1 MRTNA
6 ERGAWVAYAR
16 VSTAEQA
23 EKDLSLPAQSKA
35 IAEFAARHGAAIE
48 QEYIEAGASGTDANR
63 HVFNRLLGDALKP
76 TSAIGTIVVHHT
88 SRFTRD
94 ATHARVVKT
103 KLRKAGVRVLSV
115 LQDFADDP
123 MGTLMEG
130 LFECID
136 QYESELNGLRTSA
149 AMREAVKQGFWP
161 GARAPFGFRS
171 VPVEVRPGVLHH
183 RLELDPVEAE
193 LVREV
198 FTLYIAGSGAKS
210 VARTLNQ
217 RGRRTR
223 AGALWSKSRVVLILG
238 EVALTGTVHWGMRK
252 DGAMRPR
259 EEWLSLSVPEII
271 DGDTW
276 ALVQKLRRD
285 REPGRA
291 PGRAPSKPKL
301 LKGLAWCAACGAS
314 YQYETSGKR
323 VVDGQY
329 TYGYYNCRNLLRVGK
344 EACAGFRIPLKTLD
358 DAVLDAIEHVVCTE
372 TRARSLA
379 QRHGSDVDAVLKAW
393 RRLLRRDDVAR
404 NYVQNL
410 IERIVVHHDGR
421 IVITPKVGGRNADE
435 A

>member
-1 MRTNA
+1 MRTHA
-6 ERGAWVAYAR
+6 ERSTWVAYAR

-23 EKDLSLPAQSKA
+23 EKDLSLPAQCKA
-35 IAEFAARHGAAIE
+35 IAEFAVRHGALIA
-48 QEYIEAGASGTDANR
+48 QEYVEAGASGTEANR
-63 HVFNRLLGDALKP
+63 PVFNRLLGDALKP
-76 TSAIGTIVVHHT
+76 TSEIGTIVVHHT

-103 KLRKAGVRVLSV
+103 KLRKAGVRVLFV

-149 AMREAVKQGFWP
+149 AMREAVKQGYWP
-161 GARAPFGFRS
+161 GARAPFGYRS
-171 VPVEVRPGVLHH
+171 VPVEVRPGLVRHW
-183 RLELDPVEAE
+183 LEVESTEAD
-193 LVREV
+193 LVREA

-217 RGRRTR
+217 RGLRTR
-223 AGALWSKSRVVLILG
+223 TGELWSKSRVTLLLR
-238 EVALTGTVHWGMRK
+238 EEALTGTVHWGMRK
-252 DGAMRPR
+252 DGLPRPR
-259 EEWLSLSVPEII
+259 AEWLSIPVPQII
-271 DGDTW
+271 DAETW
-276 ALVQKLRRD
+276 ALVQRLRRE
-285 REPGRA
+285 REPARS
-291 PGRAPSKPKL
+291 PGRAPSQPKL
-301 LKGLAWCAACGAS
+301 LKGVVWCGACGAS

-344 EACAGFRIPLKTLD
+344 EACPGFRIPLKTLD
-358 DAVLDAIEHVVCTE
+358 DAVLDAIERVVCTE
-372 TRARSLA
+372 PRARSI
-379 QRHGSDVDAVLKAW
+379 RTGTSTDVVLKEW
-393 RRLLRRDDVAR
+393 RLLFRRDDIAR
-404 NYVQNL
+404 AYVQHL

-421 IVITPKVGGRNADE
+421 IVITPKAGGRNETE

>member
-1 MRTNA
+1 MRPRG
-6 ERGAWVAYAR
+6 ERHDWVAYAR

-23 EKDLSLPAQSKA
+23 EKDLSLPAQCEA
-35 IAEFAARHGAAIE
+35 IAEFATRHGALIE
-48 QEYIEAGASGTDANR
+48 EQYVEAGASGTDATR
-63 HVFNRLLGDALKP
+63 PVFNRLLGDALKP
-76 TSAIGTIVVHHT
+76 TSTISTIVVHHT

-161 GARAPFGFRS
+161 GARAPFGYRS
-171 VPVEVRPGVLHH
+171 VPVEVRPG
-183 RLELDPVEAE
+183 LERHGLEVEPREAA
-193 LVREV
+193 LVREA

-210 VARTLNQ
+210 VARMLNQ
-217 RGRRTR
+217 RGLRTR
-223 AGALWSKSRVVLILG
+223 AGDLWSKSRVTLLLS
-238 EVALTGTVHWGMRK
+238 EEALTGTVHWGMRR
-252 DGAMRPR
+252 DGLLRLR
-259 EEWLSLSVPEII
+259 TEWLSLAVPQII
-271 DGDTW
+271 DAETW
-276 ALVQKLRRD
+276 SLVQKLRRE
-285 REPGRA
+285 REPARC
-291 PGRAPSKPKL
+291 PGRAPSQPKL
-301 LKGLAWCAACGAS
+301 LKGLAWCGACGAS

-344 EACAGFRIPLKTLD
+344 EACPGFRIPLKTLD
-358 DAVLDAIEHVVCTE
+358 DAVLDAIDRVVCTE
-372 TRARSLA
+372 PRARLLRLDA
-379 QRHGSDVDAVLKAW
+379 PEEAVLKEW

-404 NYVQNL
+404 TYVQHL
-410 IERIVVHHDGR
+410 IERLVVHHDGR
-421 IVITPKVGGRNADE
+421 IEITPKTGGRNE
-435 A
+435 AGA

>member
-1 MRTNA
+1 MRPRD
-6 ERGAWVAYAR
+6 ERRTWVAYAR
-16 VSTAEQA
+16 VSTTEQA
-23 EKDLSLPAQSKA
+23 EKDLSLPAQCKA
-35 IAEFAARHGAAIE
+35 IGEFAARHGASIE

-63 HVFNRLLGDALKP
+63 PVFNRLLGDALKP
-76 TSAIGTIVVHHT
+76 TSAISTIVVHHT

-94 ATHARVVKT
+94 STHARVVKS
-103 KLRKAGVRVLSV
+103 KLRKAGVRVISV

-161 GARAPFGFRS
+161 GASAPFGYRS
-171 VPVEVRPGVLHH
+171 VPIEVRPGVVHH
-183 RLELDPVEAE
+183 RLEVNPLEAD

-223 AGALWSKSRVVLILG
+223 AGDLWSKSRVVLILG
-238 EVALTGTVHWGMRK
+238 EEALTGTVHWGIK
-252 DGAMRPR
+252 KGGVLRPR
-259 EEWLSLSVPEII
+259 EEWLSLPVPEIV
-271 DGDTW
+271 DRDTW
-276 ALVQKLRRD
+276 ALVQKLRHD
-285 REPGRA
+285 REPSRS
-291 PGRAPSKPKL
+291 PGRAPSQPKL
-301 LKGLAWCAACGAS
+301 LKGLAWCGVCGAS

-344 EACAGFRIPLKTLD
+344 EACSGFRIPLKTLD
-358 DAVLDAIEHVVCTE
+358 DAVLDAIEIVVCTE
-372 TRARSLA
+372 DRSRVFAHRLGA
-379 QRHGSDVDAVLKAW
+379 PVEVVMTEWRH
-393 RRLLRRDDVAR
+393 LLRRDDVAR
-404 NYVQNL
+404 HYVQHL

-421 IVITPKVGGRNADE
+421 IVITPKVCGRNE
-435 A
+435 AEA

>member
-1 MRTNA
+1 MRPTT
-6 ERGAWVAYAR
+6 ERTKWVSYER
-16 VSTAEQA
+16 VSTTEQA
-23 EKDLSLPAQSKA
+23 DRDLSLPAQHQA
-35 IAEFAARHGAAIE
+35 IVEFATRHGATIDDD
-48 QEYIEAGASGTDANR
+48 YVEAGASGTDAQR
-63 HVFNRLLGDALKP
+63 PVLQRLLGDALQP
-76 TSAIGTIVVHHT
+76 SSTISTIVVHHT

-94 ATHARVVKT
+94 ATHARVVKS

-115 LQDFADDP
+115 LQEFTDDP
-123 MGTLMEG
+123 MGKLMEG
-130 LFECID
+130 FFECID

-149 AMREAVKQGFWP
+149 AMREAVRQGFWP
-161 GARAPFGFRS
+161 GARAPFGYRS
-171 VPVEVRPGVLHH
+171 VPVEVRPGVVHH
-183 RLELDPVEAE
+183 RLEVDPVEAE

-223 AGALWSKSRVVLILG
+223 LGALWSKSRVILILG
-238 EVALTGTVHWGMRK
+238 EEALTGTVHWGMRK
-252 DGAMRPR
+252 NGAMRRR
-259 EEWLSLSVPEII
+259 EEWLSLSVPEIV

-285 REPGRA
+285 REPSRS

-301 LKGLAWCAACGAS
+301 LKGLAWCGVCGAS

-344 EACAGFRIPLKTLD
+344 EACTGFRIPLKTLD
-358 DAVLDAIEHVVCTE
+358 DAVLDAIECVVCTE
-372 TRARSLA
+372 ARARSLA
-379 QRHGSDVDAVLKAW
+379 QRHGVEVDAVLKAW

-410 IERIVVHHDGR
+410 LERIVVHHDGR
-421 IVITPKVGGRNADE
+421 IVITPKVSGRNETE